1 MVSIFCYSMLPLLLK
16 DDLLMPTIV
25 TVMAFFIACATSFS
39 IFEKTSEEELQL
51 KSFSISIRKYL
62 PCFTFLPRVIQ
73 CLVSCLCFKKWFL
86 AYAGT
91 IYCNLLQLC
100 SFKIEHMDPLAL
112 FLFFKIVLASY
123 VPILCPILILGSV
136 Y

>member
-1 MVSIFCYSMLPLLLK
+1 
-16 DDLLMPTIV
+16 MPTVV

-51 KSFSISIRKYL
+51 KSFSIAVRKYL

-73 CLVSCLCFKKWFL
+73 RLVSCLVFKEWFL

-91 IYCNLLQLC
+91 TV
-100 SFKIEHMDPLAL
+100 SFITAL
-112 FLFFKIVLASY
+112 
-123 VPILCPILILGSV
+123 
-136 Y
+136 